1 MSCFETIGYG
11 YSKHL
16 CEDIASWFI
25 NKYVPRHKFYVRIA
39 HKGLKREHSFGFCD
53 FVDQAYRPRVFVIE
67 VQSKLP
73 YELYAKT
80 LLHEF
85 VHLKQW
91 LHGTL
96 RMKSGKMYF
105 EGESVSKYE
114 YMDQPHEVEAYGAED
129 RLYEEFMK
137 EVYDVPAEKLE
148 QYGYTEA

>member
-25 NKYVPRHKFYVRIA
+25 NKYVPRHKLFVRIV

-91 LHGTL
+91 LQGTL

-105 EGESVSKYE
+105 DGESVEKYE
-114 YMDQPHEVEAYGAED
+114 YMDQPHEIEAYALEGK
-129 RLYEEFMK
+129 LYSDWYSTNGGILK
-137 EVYDVPAEKLE
+137 
-148 QYGYTEA
+148 

>member
-1 MSCFETIGYG
+1 M
-11 YSKHL
+11 
-16 CEDIASWFI
+16 
-25 NKYVPRHKFYVRIA
+25 

-73 YELYAKT
+73 YELNAKT

-91 LHGTL
+91 LQGTL

-105 EGESVSKYE
+105 DGESVEKYE
-114 YMDQPHEVEAYGAED
+114 YMEQPHEIEAYDSED
-129 RLYEEFMK
+129 KLYLDFM
-137 EVYDVPAEKLE
+137 YDT
-148 QYGYTEA
+148 YGVWLGDE